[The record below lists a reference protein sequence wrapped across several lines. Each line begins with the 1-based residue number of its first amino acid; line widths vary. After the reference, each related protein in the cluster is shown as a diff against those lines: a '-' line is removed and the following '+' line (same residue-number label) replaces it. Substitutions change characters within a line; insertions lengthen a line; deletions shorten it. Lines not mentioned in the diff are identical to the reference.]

1 LRRWFASIIAAAAL
15 CWLPAT
21 HAADPALAQGARQ
34 VLVMLHM
41 PAPHFRPGVNYGGG
55 YGDDNGH
62 GARKRVAEQLA
73 REHGLRLLS
82 DWPMPVLGVDCY
94 VMEVPPDASPERV
107 ADALSHDRRVEWAQP
122 MGVFHGMGNDDPLYP
137 AQPAAVQWH
146 LSDLHRVATGR
157 NVNVA
162 VIDSGVDERHP
173 DLAGQVAIAEN
184 FVDGSGYAAEAH
196 GTGVAGI
203 IAAREGNGVGIAGV
217 APGARLMALRA
228 CWQAPAAR
236 DGAVCSSFT
245 LGKALNFAITH
256 GAHVINLSLTG
267 PPDRLVQRLVE
278 VAQQNGITIVG
289 AADPREA
296 GGGFPASCPGVLAI
310 AEQEAADH
318 SQQFLRAPGRDVPT
332 TLPGGR
338 WNVVNGSSY
347 ATAHVTGLIA
357 LLRELQSV
365 PRLTQ
370 VSNSR
375 LIATRDREGTIDAC
389 ATIARAAGSCVCSCT
404 TGNVTKAENYR

>member
-1 LRRWFASIIAAAAL
+1 
-15 CWLPAT
+15 
-21 HAADPALAQGARQ
+21 
-34 VLVMLHM
+34 
-41 PAPHFRPGVNYGGG
+41 
-55 YGDDNGH
+55 
-62 GARKRVAEQLA
+62 
-73 REHGLRLLS
+73 
-82 DWPMPVLGVDCY
+82 
-94 VMEVPPDASPERV
+94 
-107 ADALSHDRRVEWAQP
+107 
-122 MGVFHGMGNDDPLYP
+122 MGVFHGMGTEDPLYP
-137 AQPAAVQWH
+137 AQPAALQWH
-146 LSDLHRVATGR
+146 LSDLHRLATGR

-173 DLAGQVAIAEN
+173 DLVGQVSIAEN

-228 CWQAPAAR
+228 CWQAPAAQE
-236 DGAVCSSFT
+236 GAVCSSFT

-256 GAHVINLSLTG
+256 GAHIINLSLTG
-267 PPDRLVQRLVE
+267 PSDRLVRRLVE
-278 VAQQNGITIVG
+278 VAQQNGITVVG

-310 AEQEAADH
+310 AEQESADR
-318 SQQFLRAPGRDVPT
+318 SQEFLRAPGRDIPT

-347 ATAHVTGLIA
+347 ATAHVAGLVA

-389 ATIARAAGSCVCSCT
+389 ATIARAVGSCVCSCT